1 MGARAKVRLC
11 LGEYSPHVYR
21 ALIAE
26 KNQPAPEKGIVDINI
41 VDGCVVIIVSSS
53 TLSGLRALLNSFL
66 LLAHASYSSL
76 SVLDG

>member
-1 MGARAKVRLC
+1 MGARARVKLC
-11 LGEYSPHVYR
+11 LGEYSAHVYR

-26 KNQPAPEKGIVDINI
+26 KNQPAPEKGAVDVYIE
-41 VDGCVVIIVSSS
+41 DGCLLIAVYSG

-76 SVLDG
+76 MALEG